1 VVSGRGEGTWR
12 VDVERGRGEGTWRG
26 DVERGRGEGTWRGD
40 VEPGPSVE
48 PGRRHSR
55 RDRITH
61 TTRARKNYA
70 IPNFVGLLMHWLN
83 LAIG

>member
-1 VVSGRGEGTWR
+1 MDVKPGWTWR
-12 VDVERGRGEGTWRG
+12 VDVENGRGEWTWRMDVKPG
-26 DVERGRGEGTWRGD
+26 WTWRVDVES
-40 VEPGPSVE
+40 GPSVE

-55 RDRITH
+55 RIRVTH